1 MASSLSWGNQ
11 VPALVKSWHRVI
23 LIDSRGH
30 GRSTFGPYE
39 LSYELMQSDVVAV
52 MDTLNLKRA
61 SIVGWS
67 DGAIISLVMAMKT
80 PERVNKV
87 YASGANMNTNAATSN
102 SFASPILAVV
112 AVRLAG
118 EYARISPNP
127 DGFSHLHQALES
139 MQKKEPNYTTRE
151 LAEIEVSK
159 IAIADGDRDEFIARF
174 HTDYLANTIPHA
186 QLIILPNVSHFAPWR
201 DSATFNKSI
210 LQFLDE

>member
-1 MASSLSWGNQ
+1 MKILVRFLSAAVFILSFSASNASSSASNASSIPLWQTLPAEQPLPALAKQGYVDHDGARTWYGTVGEGEPVVLLHGGMASSLSCGNQ

-80 PERVNKV
+80 P
-87 YASGANMNTNAATSN
+87 
-102 SFASPILAVV
+102 
-112 AVRLAG
+112 
-118 EYARISPNP
+118 
-127 DGFSHLHQALES
+127 
-139 MQKKEPNYTTRE
+139 
-151 LAEIEVSK
+151 
-159 IAIADGDRDEFIARF
+159 
-174 HTDYLANTIPHA
+174 
-186 QLIILPNVSHFAPWR
+186 
-201 DSATFNKSI
+201 
-210 LQFLDE
+210 